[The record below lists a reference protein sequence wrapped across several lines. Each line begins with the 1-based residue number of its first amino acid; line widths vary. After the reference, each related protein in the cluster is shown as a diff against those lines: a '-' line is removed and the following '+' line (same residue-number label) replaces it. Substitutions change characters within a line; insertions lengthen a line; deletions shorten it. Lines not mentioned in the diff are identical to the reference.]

1 VLRSNLLTI
10 TTRKLNRVATLL
22 AATILLSS
30 AAIYNGYPLVWPDT
44 SGYIGLNNPSLYFR
58 SFFYNLF
65 IFPTLLTGS
74 LWPVVFVQSLII
86 AHLLQLVLRTVF
98 STVSTPVF
106 LGITAL
112 LSLLSSLPW
121 FTGLIMPDIFTS
133 VVVLSLFLLIFCPH
147 RLEPGELKYL
157 FALTTVAT
165 AVHFTHFPLAVGLL
179 LAGMISHLAAK
190 NHNKLP
196 VAYLARPFFAV
207 ALALGLLL
215 ANSYLSHGFIG
226 ISPGGYAFPLARL
239 VADGPAVRYLREHCS
254 EKEYALCN
262 YIDDLPST
270 SEDFLWSA
278 DSPFLMVGW
287 FEGYRLEGQEIVEGT
302 ISHYPLWTLQTAM
315 RNTIHQ
321 VRTFR
326 TGCGLIP
333 YLESSYPTATIREYL
348 QGDFHA
354 YEVSKQNRDRLGLNK
369 FNRLHK
375 AFIALSLL
383 YALIV
388 FLIFLKRREWLLVYL
403 FIAIAF
409 AYLLNAFLCGAISG
423 PNGRYASRLIWMLPF
438 VSLAAGIHLSR
449 GKRSVI
455 KWYNKLK

>member
-1 VLRSNLLTI
+1 MLTI
-10 TTRKLNRVATLL
+10 TTRKLNRVAALL

-44 SGYIGLNNPSLYFR
+44 SGYIGLINPSLYFR

-98 STVSTPVF
+98 SIVSTPVF

-121 FTGLIMPDIFTS
+121 FTGLIMPDIFTP
-133 VVVLSLFLLIFCPH
+133 VVILSLFLLIFCPH
-147 RLEPGELKYL
+147 RLELGELTYL
-157 FALTTVAT
+157 FALTTLAT

-179 LAGMISHLAAK
+179 LAGIISRLAAK
-190 NHNKLP
+190 YYNKLP
-196 VAYLARPFFAV
+196 IAYLARPFFAV

-215 ANSYLSHGFIG
+215 AHSYLAYGVIS

-239 VADGPAVRYLREHCS
+239 LADGPAVSYLREHCP

-262 YIDDLPST
+262 YIDDLPAT
-270 SEDFLWSA
+270 SDDFLWSA

-287 FEGYRLEGQEIVEGT
+287 FPGYRLEGQEIVEGT
-302 ISHYPLWTLQTAM
+302 ISHYPLWTLQTAIV
-315 RNTIHQ
+315 NTIRQ
-321 VRTFR
+321 VHTFS

-333 YLESSYPTATIREYL
+333 YLENFYPTTTIRESL
-348 QGDFHA
+348 QEDFHA
-354 YEVSKQNRDRLGLNK
+354 YEVSKQNRNRLGLNN

-375 AFIALSLL
+375 VFIALSLL
-383 YALIV
+383 YALFV
-388 FLIFLKRREWLLVYL
+388 FLIFLKRREWLLVYF

-409 AYLLNAFLCGAISG
+409 AYLLNAFLCGSISG

-438 VSLAAGIHLSR
+438 FSLAAGMHLSR
-449 GKRSVI
+449 GKRSAM
-455 KWYNKLK
+455 KWYDKLK